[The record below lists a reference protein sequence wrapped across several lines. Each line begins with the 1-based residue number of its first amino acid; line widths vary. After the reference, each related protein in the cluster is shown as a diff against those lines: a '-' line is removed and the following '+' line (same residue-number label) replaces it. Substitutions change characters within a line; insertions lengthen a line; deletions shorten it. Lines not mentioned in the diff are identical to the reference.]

1 VLTVDDYGAIRRARR
16 DGKAIRQIARE
27 FDHSR
32 NTVRKILKHPEP
44 GPAPATRDRF
54 APMLG
59 PVRPILDQI
68 LRDDEDAPPKQ
79 RCPFGKRVKSVRL
92 VPGWAGGQWA
102 FGWRTDLPMVD
113 TARWRDEAG
122 PVGRW

>member
-1 VLTVDDYGAIRRARR
+1 LHITHWTSEDLARQAVTDGIVPAISARAVRLILHDVDL
-16 DGKAIRQIARE
+16 Q
-27 FDHSR
+27 
-32 NTVRKILKHPEP
+32 P
-44 GPAPATRDRF
+44 
-54 APMLG
+54 
-59 PVRPILDQI
+59 
-68 LRDDEDAPPKQ
+68 
-79 RCPFGKRVKSVRL
+79 CPFGKRVKSVRL